1 LASKIDNSI
10 IIKIEQ
16 NMKQYQLRV
25 TDDFKFLNLK
35 INSIREEDI
44 INAID
49 NKSYII
55 FKVFRPYMTKLGK
68 MHFETRI
75 IDNETKQIDEQVASV
90 GVYNLF
96 DRKIDFHKV
105 IKA

>member
-1 LASKIDNSI
+1 
-10 IIKIEQ
+10 
-16 NMKQYQLRV
+16 MRTYQLRI

-35 INSIREEDI
+35 IKSLRDEEI
-44 INAID
+44 INTIH

-55 FKVFRPYMTKLGK
+55 FKTFRKHLTQLGK
-68 MHFETRI
+68 VHFETRI

-96 DRKIDFHKV
+96 DRKIDFHKI
-105 IKA
+105 IKG